1 MGVSRVSA
9 KDWSCTM
16 RSNIGVVDRAVRLGL
31 GLALLSLV
39 FVGPKTLW
47 GLVGLIPLITG
58 LARFCP
64 AYGIAGV
71 SSCSA
76 CADDK
81 EEV

>member
-1 MGVSRVSA
+1 MP
-9 KDWSCTM
+9 K
-16 RSNIGVVDRAVRLGL
+16 NIGAWDRTLRIALGV
-31 GLALLSLV
+31 ALLSLV

-71 SSCSA
+71 NTCGMTNR
-76 CADDK
+76 K
-81 EEV
+81 GG